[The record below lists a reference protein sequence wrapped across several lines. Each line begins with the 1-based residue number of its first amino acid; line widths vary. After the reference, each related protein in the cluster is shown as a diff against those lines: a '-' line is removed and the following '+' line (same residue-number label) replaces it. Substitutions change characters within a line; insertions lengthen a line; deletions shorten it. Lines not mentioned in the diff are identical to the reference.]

1 MADRIT
7 AYHAYRAAH
16 KALFTAQTE
25 AECTAAAKSVLENY
39 ALNRLIWAELQH
51 YQATGQVLG
60 QHPIFKVRAFMQEM
74 QQLPIPELI
83 KKRNALYKSIIVAK
97 KQIIQGTEP
106 HLTQNREALIK
117 EKTPLLQAL
126 DNHLK
131 SL

>member
-1 MADRIT
+1 MD
-7 AYHAYRAAH
+7 
-16 KALFTAQTE
+16 
-25 AECTAAAKSVLENY
+25 
-39 ALNRLIWAELQH
+39 EL
-51 YQATGQVLG
+51 
-60 QHPIFKVRAFMQEM
+60 KK
-74 QQLPIPELI
+74 LPIPELI

-106 HLTQNREALIK
+106 HLTQNREALIQ